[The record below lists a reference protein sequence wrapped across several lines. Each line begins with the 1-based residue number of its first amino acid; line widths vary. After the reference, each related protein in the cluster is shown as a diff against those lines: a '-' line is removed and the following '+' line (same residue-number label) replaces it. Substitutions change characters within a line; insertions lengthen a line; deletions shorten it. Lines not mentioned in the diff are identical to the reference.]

1 MHQSSRAHPQVNNEK
16 NETLGDT
23 RPIGTLYL
31 WNYAVEALNHR
42 IPKVHRAGWAK
53 VACNREQQRIC
64 NKRAGWTSSHITI
77 QHPITMSA
85 PTRPAGVL
93 LRHLAR
99 SHPVSR
105 CPSIRSQLPRYCA
118 AITTTPP
125 SRCHSTTSSTSS
137 TSNFSSVNPD
147 EVSHFNAL
155 AADWWNAH
163 GSSRLLHLMNPLRH
177 DFIRTCHGSQPQAH
191 PNGLTYLD
199 IGCGGG
205 IFAESAARLANTKS
219 VTAID
224 PTPQVLAIAKAHA
237 KKDPM
242 LASKLEYHQ
251 SSIEQLP
258 VPEEGQGYNIVS
270 CFEVIEHIDN
280 PGAFLERVRPFVK
293 PGGWLVMST
302 IARTWMSWFTTNF
315 MAEDVLKI
323 VPKGTHDWNKY
334 INEEELRGFFL
345 DKGWS
350 NPTVMGVV
358 YVPGVGWKEVQGSEK
373 VGNYFFGVRRI
384 D

>member
-1 MHQSSRAHPQVNNEK
+1 
-16 NETLGDT
+16 
-23 RPIGTLYL
+23 
-31 WNYAVEALNHR
+31 
-42 IPKVHRAGWAK
+42 
-53 VACNREQQRIC
+53 
-64 NKRAGWTSSHITI
+64 
-77 QHPITMSA
+77 
-85 PTRPAGVL
+85 
-93 LRHLAR
+93 
-99 SHPVSR
+99 
-105 CPSIRSQLPRYCA
+105 
-118 AITTTPP
+118 
-125 SRCHSTTSSTSS
+125 
-137 TSNFSSVNPD
+137 
-147 EVSHFNAL
+147 
-155 AADWWNAH
+155 
-163 GSSRLLHLMNPLRH
+163 
-177 DFIRTCHGSQPQAH
+177 
-191 PNGLTYLD
+191 
-199 IGCGGG
+199 
-205 IFAESAARLANTKS
+205 
-219 VTAID
+219 
-224 PTPQVLAIAKAHA
+224 
-237 KKDPM
+237 M